1 MTFSILHWTAF
12 AFSLG
17 HYIFPDIQHLN
28 TYLWCFLRL
37 VLVVF
42 LEPVRKGLLDC
53 DWNFPS
59 YQFSKSNS
67 VKRILLV
74 WHKIY
79 HCWVVLAWSV
89 ERRQQYW
96 AGKLRR
102 RKLPL
107 NIGSRKLNIQPLTS
121 PDRWSMTQGNNS
133 FQLKVPVLSSLVLSE
148 NLPACQ
154 ICVACTRWLGSI
166 DGDTECTAL
175 WKVAY
180 FSFSRAQ
187 YLGSIRNIWKEFSL
201 PAWLWESPFFCF

>member
-1 MTFSILHWTAF
+1 MEERCSAITGARRRAGLAWEETQNFWVRKENQHRWKMGSFCIAFIFPWCLSNNMTFSILHWTAF

-107 NIGSRKLNIQPLTS
+107 NIGSRKLNIQALT
-121 PDRWSMTQGNNS
+121 
-133 FQLKVPVLSSLVLSE
+133 
-148 NLPACQ
+148 
-154 ICVACTRWLGSI
+154 
-166 DGDTECTAL
+166 
-175 WKVAY
+175 
-180 FSFSRAQ
+180 
-187 YLGSIRNIWKEFSL
+187 
-201 PAWLWESPFFCF
+201 